1 MERITSYFA
10 VKNAVNELINIC
22 HAAWQRNLL
31 DGWSG
36 NASMRIPDADAVVIT
51 AAGTPKGSLREDD
64 FLLVS
69 LKGDII
75 AGGKKPSSE
84 IGMHLG
90 IYQAADCCQAILH
103 THPTYLQAAEII
115 LNSKGA
121 DEEEKFLNI
130 SLYEAA
136 MWRKRLIFAQAFQP
150 GSVDLARSVQ
160 NELAKAFQTGMAIP
174 CAVWLKKHG
183 LCAIG
188 DNLRDCLCITE
199 ELEHIAHAQILSG
212 C

>member
-1 MERITSYFA
+1 MKKNISFFA
-10 VKNAVNELINIC
+10 VQRAINELVNIC
-22 HAAWQRNLL
+22 HDAWQRNLL

-36 NASMRIPDADAVVIT
+36 NASIRIPEEDAVVIT
-51 AAGTPKGSLREDD
+51 ASGTPKNSLREDD

-69 LKGDII
+69 LNGDII
-75 AGGKKPSSE
+75 SGVKKPSSE
-84 IGMHLG
+84 IEMHLG
-90 IYQAADCCQAILH
+90 IYRTSNCCQAILH
-103 THPTYLQAAEII
+103 THPTYLQAVEII
-115 LNSKGA
+115 LNGKGVIVE
-121 DEEEKFLNI
+121 DDFLNI

-150 GSVDLARSVQ
+150 GSIELARSVQ
-160 NELAKAFQTGMAIP
+160 NVLAKAIQTDLAMP
-174 CAVWLKKHG
+174 CAVWLKNHG

-188 DNLRDCLCITE
+188 DNPRDCLCITE